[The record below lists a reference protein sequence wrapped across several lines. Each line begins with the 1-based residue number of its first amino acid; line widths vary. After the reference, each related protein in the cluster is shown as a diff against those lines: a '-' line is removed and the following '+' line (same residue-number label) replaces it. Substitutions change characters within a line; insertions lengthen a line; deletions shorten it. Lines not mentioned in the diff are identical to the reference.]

1 MQKYDLAI
9 IGAGPAG
16 YAAAMRAMDFGKKT
30 VLIDRSRIGGA
41 GIFNGA
47 LSSKT
52 LWELSENYITTR
64 SGDFG
69 YKVYDSELEYRDV
82 IAEVNK
88 AVNDRYTQ
96 LKTQI
101 DYFKKKGTLT
111 FISGSARM
119 LSRYE
124 IAISKEGGTEEI
136 VTAENTIL
144 AIGSKPRYL
153 PNLPIDERNI
163 LTSDGISDLQ
173 DFPKSMVILG
183 AGVIGCEFATIF
195 SNFGKT
201 RVHIIDKEER
211 ILPFEDEDLS
221 YTVAKN
227 LENNGCHIH
236 RNSRLIRMEVIE
248 DKWVEYEL
256 EYKDGRREIHTVE
269 KALVSVG
276 RVCNTD
282 GMNLESIGVELTP
295 RGTCKD
301 IATQTTIDNI
311 YAVGDFTA
319 DISLVNIGVQEGR
332 YAVEKIFSEPER
344 PLIYDNTSWIMF
356 LNPEVAAVG
365 LNEIQCRKKGI
376 AYRAAKMNFT
386 FLNRAIAMRRT
397 EGFFKLLVSDDDE
410 MKILG
415 MRVLGNHA
423 SSTIESVALMISL
436 GKGIRELANIMTP
449 HPSIPEGLQE
459 CVRMLLGSPVMK
471 PEVFT
476 QNLQCYRVDAE
487 GRVER
492 MNGRYHKKL
501 REETVGV

>member
-1 MQKYDLAI
+1 MKKYDLAI
-9 IGAGPAG
+9 IGAGPSG
-16 YAAAMRAMDFGKKT
+16 YAAAMRAMDFGKRT
-30 VLIDRSRIGGA
+30 VLIDRGRIGGA

-52 LWELSENYITTR
+52 LWELSENYITTK

-69 YKVYDSELEYRDV
+69 YKVYDSEIHYTDV

-88 AVNDRYTQ
+88 AVTDKYRQ

-101 DYFKKKGTLT
+101 DYFVKKGLLT
-111 FISGSARM
+111 YISGHAS
-119 LSRYE
+119 LNS
-124 IAISKEGGTEEI
+124 TEEI
-136 VTAENTIL
+136 KIVKENRGVETISAKNIIL
-144 AIGSKPRYL
+144 AIGSRPRYL
-153 PNLPIDERNI
+153 PDLEIDEENI
-163 LTSDGISDLQ
+163 LTSDGISNLQ
-173 DFPKSMVILG
+173 NFPESMVILG

-236 RNSRLIRMEVIE
+236 RNSRLIRMEL
-248 DKWVEYEL
+248 DKDKRVEYEL

-276 RVCNTD
+276 RVSNTEK
-282 GMNLESIGVELTP
+282 MNLDKIGVKLTS
-295 RGTCKD
+295 RGTCWD
-301 IATQTTIDNI
+301 EATQTSIDNI

-332 YAVEKIFSEPER
+332 FAVERIFGEPER
-344 PLIYDNTSWIMF
+344 PLIYDNISWIMF

-365 LNEIQCRKKGI
+365 LNEVQCRRKNI
-376 AYRAAKMNFT
+376 PYRVAKMSFT

-397 EGFFKLLVSDDDE
+397 QGFFKLLVSDDSE

-436 GKGIRELANIMTP
+436 GKGIRELSSIMTP

-459 CVRMLLGSPVMK
+459 CVRMLLGSPMMK

-476 QNLQCYRVDAE
+476 QHLHCYRVDAE

-492 MNGRYHKKL
+492 LNGNYQS
-501 REETVGV
+501 

>member
-1 MQKYDLAI
+1 MKNYDLAVV
-9 IGAGPAG
+9 GAGPSG
-16 YAAAMRAMDFGKKT
+16 YAAAMRAMDYGKRT
-30 VLIDRSRIGGA
+30 VLIDKGRIGGA
-41 GIFNGA
+41 GIFDGA

-52 LWELSENYITTR
+52 LWELSENYITTK
-64 SGDFG
+64 SGDYG
-69 YKVYDSELEYRDV
+69 YKVYDSEIHYTDV

-88 AVNDRYTQ
+88 AVNDKYRQ
-96 LKTQI
+96 LKTQV
-101 DYFKKKGTLT
+101 DFYQKKGLLT
-111 FISGSARM
+111 FIHGHAR
-119 LSRYE
+119 LTSKTE
-124 IAISKEGGTEEI
+124 IAISKENGTEEYVSADNI
-136 VTAENTIL
+136 IL

-153 PNLPIDERNI
+153 PSLAIDEKNI
-163 LTSDGISDLQ
+163 LTSDGISNLS
-173 DFPKSMVILG
+173 DFPESMVILG

-236 RNSRLIRMEVIE
+236 RNSKLIRMEVIE

-256 EYKDGRREIHTVE
+256 EYKDGRQEIHTVE

-276 RVCNTD
+276 RVSNTE
-282 GMNLESIGVELTP
+282 GMNLESIGVELTE
-295 RGTCKD
+295 RGTCRD
-301 IATQTTIDNI
+301 LETQTTVENI

-319 DISLVNIGVQEGR
+319 DINLVNIGVQEGR
-332 YAVEKIFSEPER
+332 YAVEKIFDKPER
-344 PLIYDNTSWIMF
+344 GLIYDNISWIMF

-365 LNEIQCRKKGI
+365 LNEIQCRRKKI
-376 AYRAAKMNFT
+376 PYRVAKMNFT

-397 EGFFKLLVSDDDE
+397 QGFFKLLVSDDDE

-423 SSTIESVALMISL
+423 SSTIESIALMISL
-436 GKGIRELANIMTP
+436 GLGIRELASIMTP

-476 QNLQCYRVDAE
+476 QHLHCYRVDAQ

-492 MNGRYHKKL
+492 MNGDYHH
-501 REETVGV
+501 